1 MPNTASPPLLHNV
14 QRLKVLSAGIAS
26 LILMI
31 GIARFAYTPML
42 PLMQQHAGLG
52 VAQGGWLA
60 AFNYAGYFCGALIA
74 ANISDLAK
82 KDRLYRLGLLVALAT
97 TIGLGLT
104 QNFWLWGLLR
114 FFSGLSSAA
123 GLLLGSGLVMH
134 WLLRHQLRSELGIH
148 FIGMGSGIFFTA
160 LFVYLVAG
168 QISWQQH
175 WFWFTT
181 LGCLLAIPAWFWLP
195 KPNTSGYNVG
205 GEKMVDRP
213 PSPQF
218 LQTFM
223 LAYFCAGVG
232 YAVITTFI
240 VAHVNQITGDHE
252 YGSVTFMIIGLAAAP
267 ACIIWDL
274 VARKL
279 GNLNALLLAFV
290 LQFTGML
297 IPILSPGLIWTFIG
311 AGLFGGT
318 FIGIVS
324 LVLTMA
330 GRYFPTRPAKMM
342 GKMTLSYG
350 VAQIASPAAAGVLS
364 QWSGSYHLSIIIS
377 CGIMFVGCGLIYRLR
392 HHE

>member
-1 MPNTASPPLLHNV
+1 
-14 QRLKVLSAGIAS
+14 
-26 LILMI
+26 
-31 GIARFAYTPML
+31 
-42 PLMQQHAGLG
+42 
-52 VAQGGWLA
+52 
-60 AFNYAGYFCGALIA
+60 
-74 ANISDLAK
+74 LAK

-97 TIGLGLT
+97 TVGLGLT

-175 WFWFTT
+175 WFWFTA

-213 PSPQF
+213 PSQQF

-350 VAQIASPAAAGVLS
+350 VAQMAAPAAAGVLS
-364 QWSGSYHLSIIIS
+364 QWSGSYQLSIIIS
-377 CGIMFVGCGLIYRLR
+377 CGIMFLGCGLIYRLR

>member
-1 MPNTASPPLLHNV
+1 MPNTASAPLLHNV
-14 QRLKVLSAGIAS
+14 QRVKVLSAGIAS

-82 KDRLYRLGLLVALAT
+82 KDRLYRLGLLVAIVT
-97 TIGLGLT
+97 TAGLGFTL
-104 QNFWLWGLLR
+104 NFWLWGLLR
-114 FFSGLSSAA
+114 FLSGLSSAA

-148 FIGMGSGIFFTA
+148 FIGMGAGIFLTA
-160 LFVYLVAG
+160 LFVYLIAG

-175 WFWFTT
+175 WFWLSA

-195 KPNTSGYNVG
+195 KPDTSGYTVG
-205 GEKMVDRP
+205 GEKMVDQP
-213 PSPQF
+213 PSQQF

-240 VAHVNQITGDHE
+240 VAHVNQITADHA

-267 ACIIWDL
+267 ACIVWDL
-274 VARKL
+274 IARKL

-290 LQFTGML
+290 VQFTGML

-350 VAQIASPAAAGVLS
+350 VAQMAAPAAAGVLS
-364 QWSGSYHLSIIIS
+364 QWSGSYQLSIIIS
-377 CGIMFVGCGLIYRLR
+377 CGIMFLGCGLIYRLR